1 MNKFSLLSFSLLIL
15 ILSGCSEE
23 DRYLSSIRRVP
34 VQELSPSCEQALDQ
48 YDLKEPSFIY
58 KSGENFILA
67 DHFSKYCVDVINISS
82 GSKTGLFRKGR
93 GPKEALVPYITVYN
107 GNLILYDI
115 SNVTCVRL
123 NLDSS
128 LRDGFPC
135 VDTLFVLPRGLDMPT
150 SIQLYDGGFIAAYPV
165 NKDIWYA
172 SRGFDGACRSTVSA
186 PAYPEL
192 KRMSDDLYWSFL
204 LSTHYAVNPDE
215 SAVCAAMVN
224 SPTLSFSRIE
234 NGNLK
239 EVKRYQE
246 AAPEFSEDGETFSSN
261 SRRAFSRPV
270 GYGDKVYVLYSGQPL
285 KGSDDG
291 YPPYECKH
299 LIEYAWDGNP
309 VRHFV
314 LSEPISAFCIEG
326 DMLFALSN
334 YPETRILQYSLNHKR
349 RN

>member
-123 NLDSS
+123 N
-128 LRDGFPC
+128 
-135 VDTLFVLPRGLDMPT
+135 
-150 SIQLYDGGFIAAYPV
+150 PV

-192 KRMSDDLYWSFL
+192 KRMSDDLYRRSAPTREGPF
-204 LSTHYAVNPDE
+204 PDRWVMGIKCM
-215 SAVCAAMVN
+215 SYI
-224 SPTLSFSRIE
+224 P
-234 NGNLK
+234 
-239 EVKRYQE
+239 
-246 AAPEFSEDGETFSSN
+246 
-261 SRRAFSRPV
+261 
-270 GYGDKVYVLYSGQPL
+270 
-285 KGSDDG
+285 GS
-291 YPPYECKH
+291 H
-299 LIEYAWDGNP
+299 
-309 VRHFV
+309 
-314 LSEPISAFCIEG
+314 
-326 DMLFALSN
+326 
-334 YPETRILQYSLNHKR
+334 
-349 RN
+349 